1 MNKTSTTNNAILS
14 EIDLVKTYTDGTSD
28 SAITA
33 ASAGATL
40 WVKEEDSLVAFDAST
55 ASAGTYA
62 LTVKLVSGT
71 NTFTADET
79 LSLELKDDKISSW
92 TAELKDTVSYTEG
105 NPATADDVIV
115 KAYYESAPETAVTLT
130 AGTDYTV
137 SPTAALATTDTALTV
152 TLADTLKLGTGV
164 DSSKTVA
171 ITLETELYWVTNGGS
186 SRPSI
191 TLDETEDSS
200 TKGSYVVSG
209 FNQKNDVLV
218 FNQNITDES
227 VTSATLSA
235 KVTWKSTSGH
245 IGLGLLNLTD
255 YLYTDTSVPVSTSSP
270 YTGIFAT
277 AQGVK
282 GWGSTALFKE
292 GTASKNAT
300 TDSAYTIT
308 IEYTK
313 TDDGFT
319 LTFTSDGTN
328 GTTASFTQSNFT
340 FPSGKP
346 VYFAIGASP
355 TGGANPKADNLVYSD
370 IKITVTGDGITNSG
384 KELTATSVAESLIT
398 DTRATFTASLTA
410 LTADIAAADG
420 EYSGQE
426 ATLALTTYMLSS
438 VTLTASDSSTPSGTW
453 AWAADSISI
462 SAEDWTTADGTTTV
476 TKTASATYTP
486 TDTTAYKA
494 LTQTFTFTITDNRET
509 ATVTIT
515 PFSNATVTVAG
526 TTTARENVGQTTTT
540 SDTTNYAP
548 VYSSDN
554 ESVATVDSSTGA
566 VTIAGPGYATI
577 TACAGSVT

>member
-200 TKGSYVVSG
+200 TKGSYVVSR
-209 FNQKNDVLV
+209 FNQKNDVLC
-218 FNQNITDES
+218 I
-227 VTSATLSA
+227 
-235 KVTWKSTSGH
+235 KVT
-245 IGLGLLNLTD
+245 
-255 YLYTDTSVPVSTSSP
+255 
-270 YTGIFAT
+270 
-277 AQGVK
+277 
-282 GWGSTALFKE
+282 
-292 GTASKNAT
+292 
-300 TDSAYTIT
+300 
-308 IEYTK
+308 
-313 TDDGFT
+313 
-319 LTFTSDGTN
+319 
-328 GTTASFTQSNFT
+328 
-340 FPSGKP
+340 
-346 VYFAIGASP
+346 
-355 TGGANPKADNLVYSD
+355 
-370 IKITVTGDGITNSG
+370 
-384 KELTATSVAESLIT
+384 
-398 DTRATFTASLTA
+398 
-410 LTADIAAADG
+410 
-420 EYSGQE
+420 
-426 ATLALTTYMLSS
+426 
-438 VTLTASDSSTPSGTW
+438 
-453 AWAADSISI
+453 
-462 SAEDWTTADGTTTV
+462 
-476 TKTASATYTP
+476 
-486 TDTTAYKA
+486 
-494 LTQTFTFTITDNRET
+494 
-509 ATVTIT
+509 
-515 PFSNATVTVAG
+515 
-526 TTTARENVGQTTTT
+526 
-540 SDTTNYAP
+540 
-548 VYSSDN
+548 
-554 ESVATVDSSTGA
+554 
-566 VTIAGPGYATI
+566 
-577 TACAGSVT
+577 